1 MSSFKFF
8 SLVIAGIFLT
18 VLIFN
23 FAPFKKLTS
32 EVLKADIENFNKR
45 LIASVSAKEI
55 YPLFECP
62 CCGKPIDTG
71 CCGLALERQ
80 VYVDGLTQGQLSKDE
95 IIMAYIKKYG
105 LDSFID
111 EEKQQEYREILI
123 EDAPADRPV
132 ISLAPSSFDFGDVS
146 QEEGVV
152 TVLFSIE
159 NKGESNLTI
168 DRLETSCGC
177 TSASIIFQGKEGP
190 IFNMPGHDIN
200 EQIEGWQMTIA
211 PGQKAQLKVYYDPNA
226 HEDFRG
232 VAIRTISVFSND
244 PIDFEKSVKIELN
257 QVD

>member
-1 MSSFKFF
+1 MSNFKFF

-23 FAPFKKLTS
+23 FTPLKKLNL
-32 EVLKADIENFNKR
+32 EILKADIENFNER
-45 LIASVSAKEI
+45 LIASVSAEEI

-80 VYVDGLTQGQLSKDE
+80 AYVDGLTQGQLSKDE
-95 IIMAYIKKYG
+95 INMAYVKKYG
-105 LDSFID
+105 LDSFVN
-111 EEKQQEYREILI
+111 EEKQQEYREMLI
-123 EDAPADRPV
+123 KEAPADRPV
-132 ISLAPSSFDFGDVS
+132 ISLVPSSFDFGDVS
-146 QEEGVV
+146 QKEGAV

-159 NKGESNLTI
+159 NKGESDLTI
-168 DRLETSCGC
+168 DKLETSCGC

-200 EQIEGWQMTIA
+200 EQIEGWQVIIA
-211 PGQKAQLKVYYDPNA
+211 PGEKAQLKVYYDPDV
-226 HEDFRG
+226 HKDFRG
-232 VAIRTISVFSND
+232 PATRSISVLSND
-244 PIDFEKSVKIELN
+244 PIDFEKSVEIELN

>member
-1 MSSFKFF
+1 MSNFKLF
-8 SLVIAGIFLT
+8 SLIIAGIFLT

-23 FAPFKKLTS
+23 FTHVKEFTS
-32 EVLKADIENFNKR
+32 KVLKADIGNSSQRF
-45 LIASVSAKEI
+45 IASVSAKEI

-62 CCGKPIDTG
+62 CCGKPIDTE

-80 VYVDGLTQGQLSKDE
+80 AYVDGLTQGQLSKDE
-95 IIMAYIKKYG
+95 IIMAYVKKYG

-111 EEKQQEYREILI
+111 EEKQQEYREMLI
-123 EDAPADRPV
+123 EEAPADRPV
-132 ISLAPSSFDFGDVS
+132 ISLVPSSFDFGDVS
-146 QEEGVV
+146 QKEGVV

-159 NKGESNLTI
+159 NKGENDLTI
-168 DRLETSCGC
+168 NKLETSCGC

-190 IFNMPGHDIN
+190 MFNMPGHDIN
-200 EQIEGWQMTIA
+200 EQIEGWQVTIA
-211 PGQKAQLKVYYDPNA
+211 SGEKAQLKVYYDSDV

>member
-1 MSSFKFF
+1 MLNFKFF
-8 SLVIAGIFLT
+8 SLVIIGIFLT

-23 FAPFKKLTS
+23 FASLKKLNL
-32 EVLKADIENFNKR
+32 EILKADIENFNER
-45 LIASVSAKEI
+45 LITSVSAKEI

-80 VYVDGLTQGQLSKDE
+80 DYVDGLTQGQLSKDE
-95 IIMAYIKKYG
+95 IVMAYVKKYG
-105 LDSFID
+105 LNSFIN
-111 EEKQQEYREILI
+111 EEKQQEYREMLI
-123 EDAPADRPV
+123 EEAPADRPV
-132 ISLAPSSFDFGDVS
+132 ISLIPSLFDFGDVS
-146 QEEGVV
+146 QKEGVV

-159 NKGESNLTI
+159 NKGENDLTI
-168 DRLETSCGC
+168 NRLETSCGC

-200 EQIEGWQMTIA
+200 EQIEGWRVTIA
-211 PGQKAQLKVYYDPNA
+211 MGEKAQLKVYYDPDV
-226 HEDFRG
+226 HEDLRG
-232 VAIRTISVFSND
+232 IAIRTISVFSND